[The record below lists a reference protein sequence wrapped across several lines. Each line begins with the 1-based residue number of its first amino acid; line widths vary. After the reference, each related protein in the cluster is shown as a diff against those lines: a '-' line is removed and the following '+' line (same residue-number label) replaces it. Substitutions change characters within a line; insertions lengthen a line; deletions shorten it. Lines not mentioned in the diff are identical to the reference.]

1 LPTVT
6 AAPTTMA
13 RPPMPTTRL
22 PTAGTASMQNRPV

>member
-1 LPTVT
+1 
-6 AAPTTMA
+6 MA